1 MVSLSLAL
9 GLADVVTQEA
19 GGTEIETLFVDEG
32 FGTLD
37 ADTLD
42 DVMDRLDGLRA
53 GGRTVGVVSHVSELR
68 NRIPTQVHV
77 QKGRTGST
85 VTVATLVGMSVDDL
99 PMVAVVDI
107 DGVVA
112 DVRHRLHHVTGRP
125 KDWRAFFAAAAD
137 DGLLAEG
144 EHTVRGARRGLRRRL
159 PLRPAGAAARGS
171 PRTGSPATTCPTGE
185 LLLRPYGDYRP
196 SSVYK
201 VEALRRLAA
210 TRTVVVLVDDDPR
223 VLDAARTAG
232 FDVLPATWMGEHTAL
247 REAQER
253 DGRT

>member
-1 MVSLSLAL
+1 
-9 GLADVVTQEA
+9 
-19 GGTEIETLFVDEG
+19 
-32 FGTLD
+32 
-37 ADTLD
+37 
-42 DVMDRLDGLRA
+42 
-53 GGRTVGVVSHVSELR
+53 
-68 NRIPTQVHV
+68 
-77 QKGRTGST
+77 
-85 VTVATLVGMSVDDL
+85 MSVDDL

-125 KDWRAFFAAAAD
+125 KDWRSFFAAAAD

-144 EHTVRGARRGLRRRL
+144 EHAVRALAEVYDVVYLSGRPERLRRVTEDWFARHDL
-159 PLRPAGAAARGS
+159 PE
-171 PRTGSPATTCPTGE
+171 GE
-185 LLLRPYGDYRP
+185 LLLRPYDDYRP

-201 VEALRRLAA
+201 VEALRTLAA

-223 VLDAARTAG
+223 VLDAARAAG